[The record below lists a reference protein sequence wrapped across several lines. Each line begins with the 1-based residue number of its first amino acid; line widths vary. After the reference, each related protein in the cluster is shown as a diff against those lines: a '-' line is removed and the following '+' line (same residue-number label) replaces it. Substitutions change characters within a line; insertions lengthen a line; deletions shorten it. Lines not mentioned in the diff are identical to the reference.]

1 VGYAEMT
8 SPNQQQSAQSGDAE
22 QQHDSKDKINAEEE
36 NYGGE
41 QDENASGDAS
51 RTTTTSSLMLSSPRG
66 TGLGHHA
73 RSALA
78 AYAEDS
84 DTVNEDETSSSG
96 SSEHETTPEAEE
108 VEQADESEDEG
119 TVASTGAAAP
129 VFAGGDLQSRLQAF
143 LPQLER
149 ANAELTATADALGRR
164 VDHVDDDEEHYIE
177 MDLGLGVLSERRN
190 GRDGEI
196 RVDSEDSSS
205 DGTENDDEVGDGKE
219 GDEEEVE
226 RQTDILARLR
236 GEKASGGTK
245 RKIEDLG

>member
-1 VGYAEMT
+1 MGYAEMT
-8 SPNQQQSAQSGDAE
+8 SPNQQQPAQSGDAE
-22 QQHDSKDKINAEEE
+22 QQHDSKDKTNAEEE
-36 NYGGE
+36 NYGDE

-51 RTTTTSSLMLSSPRG
+51 RTTATPSLMSSSPRG
-66 TGLGHHA
+66 TGLGHHT

-78 AYAEDS
+78 THAEDS

-96 SSEHETTPEAEE
+96 SSEYETTPEAE

-149 ANAELTATADALGRR
+149 ANAELTTTADALGRR

-177 MDLGLGVLSERRN
+177 MDLGLGVLSERRK
-190 GRDGEI
+190 RREGEI
-196 RVDSEDSSS
+196 RVDREDSSS

-219 GDEEEVE
+219 GDEEEMGQ
-226 RQTDILARLR
+226 QTNILARLR